1 MTQHDLTRVF
11 SSGHMH
17 RSLFLAALLASLA
30 LGCRRDKVL
39 GPIAPSGPLLASDQ
53 VFRTN
58 ATVRF
63 LGIEGGCWALETPAG
78 TYQPTSLP
86 DQFRRDGLRVYVIVR
101 GTRLAS
107 FCQIGQLV
115 AVDSIRS
122 Q

>member
-1 MTQHDLTRVF
+1 MHNSVF
-11 SSGHMH
+11 V
-17 RSLFLAALLASLA
+17 ALLVAGVALA
-30 LGCRRDKVL
+30 CQPDNL
-39 GPIAPSGPLLASDQ
+39 GPVAPSGPLLASDQ
-53 VFRTN
+53 VFKTH

-78 TYQPTSLP
+78 TYEPTSLP
-86 DQFRRDGLRVYVIVR
+86 AQFRRDGQRVYVVVR

-107 FCQIGQLV
+107 VCQIGQLV